1 MFFGFELIKHMLNNA
16 VFVDKKSEA
25 MNAVVLFA
33 HKLLEEDKDLIV
45 QLRELARLDNPW
57 SDLARGDQ
65 ALVKYI

>member
-33 HKLLEEDKDLIV
+33 HKLLRPPHAKCIRHRV
-45 QLRELARLDNPW
+45 
-57 SDLARGDQ
+57 
-65 ALVKYI
+65 VFI